1 MWQIL
6 LQNAIA
12 FLLQNAPFSLQNA
25 MILLQIVTMLENT
38 TFITECVG
46 TLCKSIAQRD
56 NYFITKCGK
65 SSLQNASAFYH
76 KMGQF
81 YYKMRQLYKMRWHT
95 VYQEDLKNYY
105 HFELTEFFKYNPSCH
120 RWCLGWYVGV
130 NNKIVI
136 VNLCKYEVR
145 VNFL

>member
-56 NYFITKCGK
+56 SYFITKCGK
-65 SSLQNASAFYH
+65 SLLQNASAFYH
-76 KMGQF
+76 KMGVLLQNA
-81 YYKMRQLYKMRWHT
+81 T
-95 VYQEDLKNYY
+95 VIQNALAHCISGGLK
-105 HFELTEFFKYNPSCH
+105 ELLSFWVNWIFKYNPSCH
-120 RWCLGWYVGV
+120 RWCLRWYVGV

-145 VNFL
+145 VNFM